1 MKVDSVPNGA
11 MCEGEKEDAS
21 SQKEG
26 AEVQEPPKKE
36 EEAPTTKEDETVE
49 MVRGL
54 PSNQLSYLIILVS
67 P

>member
-26 AEVQEPPKKE
+26 VEVQEPPKKK
-36 EEAPTTKEDETVE
+36 EEAATKEDETVE
-49 MVRGL
+49 MVRGFL
-54 PSNQLSYLIILVS
+54 SNKLSFLTILVS

>member
-36 EEAPTTKEDETVE
+36 EEAATKEDETVE
-49 MVRGL
+49 MVRGFL
-54 PSNQLSYLIILVS
+54 SNQLSFLIILVS